1 MRETAQLHGQI
12 FETNIPTYTEK
23 GHSLEKIVL
32 WCTSRTSKD
41 KNGDRVGGL
50 SAGEKEAVDFLG
62 RCLECDPNKRITA
75 QEALTHPFISG
86 AGTGRGTEE
95 YDEGLLDLV
104 SP

>member
-23 GHSLEKIVL
+23 GHSLEKVVL

-50 SAGEKEAVDFLG
+50 SADEKEAVDFLG

-75 QEALTHPFISG
+75 EEALTHPFIAG
-86 AGTGRGTEE
+86 AGRGIDSEE
-95 YDEGLLDLV
+95 FDEDNVDLV